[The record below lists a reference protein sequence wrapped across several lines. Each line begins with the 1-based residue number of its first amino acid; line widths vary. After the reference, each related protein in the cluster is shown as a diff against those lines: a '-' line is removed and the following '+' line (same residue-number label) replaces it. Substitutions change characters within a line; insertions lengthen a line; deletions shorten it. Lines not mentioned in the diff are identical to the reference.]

1 MPTGFLSTLAAGI
14 AVLEAY
20 VLIFWHDKL
29 TSYQNYDSLKHY
41 IEGCLSVA
49 RGYEMKPWVNHALPP
64 DLQMGENASTHCEI
78 IADAYRR
85 EMLEWYF
92 KVNSWSAN
100 KVEPVY
106 EESFWRY
113 YNEFL
118 DFLTRHAGAYCDWG
132 SPSQYCVTADYSG
145 TLSDFGLELYKVIYA
160 TSKAASKFGMPEYL
174 GNRSDQWLP
183 IIKSGK
189 IPK

>member
-1 MPTGFLSTLAAGI
+1 M
-14 AVLEAY
+14 
-20 VLIFWHDKL
+20 
-29 TSYQNYDSLKHY
+29 
-41 IEGCLSVA
+41 
-49 RGYEMKPWVNHALPP
+49 
-64 DLQMGENASTHCEI
+64 
-78 IADAYRR
+78 
-85 EMLEWYF
+85 
-92 KVNSWSAN
+92 
-100 KVEPVY
+100 VY

-118 DFLTRHAGAYCDWG
+118 DFLTRHAGISGDWG
-132 SPSQYCVTADYSG
+132 RQYHVTTDYSD
-145 TLSDFGLELYKVIYA
+145 TLSDFGLDLYKVIYA

>member
-1 MPTGFLSTLAAGI
+1 MGFLSALAAGI
-14 AVLEAY
+14 AGLEAY

-29 TSYQNYDSLKHY
+29 TSYQNYDSLKYY

-118 DFLTRHAGAYCDWG
+118 DFLTRHAGISGDWG
-132 SPSQYCVTADYSG
+132 RQYHVTTDYSD
-145 TLSDFGLELYKVIYA
+145 TLSDFGLDLYKVIYA
-160 TSKAASKFGMPEYL
+160 TSKAASEFGMPEYL